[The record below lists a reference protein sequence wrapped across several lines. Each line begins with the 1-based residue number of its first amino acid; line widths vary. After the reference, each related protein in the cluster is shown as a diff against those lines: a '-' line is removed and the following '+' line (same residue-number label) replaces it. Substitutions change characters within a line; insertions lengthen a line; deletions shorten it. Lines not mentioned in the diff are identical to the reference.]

1 MKKTLFLFFLSL
13 LSFRVLS
20 QDTTPVVVPPIA
32 TDTTEGPVLKQD
44 YMYPEEYEIA
54 DISVSGLK
62 FLDKNAVVALTGLK
76 VGDVIEIP
84 GDRISNAIKKLWES
98 GILGDVSIS
107 ASKTEGKKIWLDIEV
122 QERPRLSKVVFEGLK
137 KSEASDLT
145 EKTNLIRGK
154 IVTDAVVK
162 NAVSTIRNYFLEK
175 GFLNVQISTKL
186 TDDRVLLNSS
196 VLTINVKKGAKTR
209 INYIIFEGNKTVSDA
224 RLKRA
229 MKKTKERKRFDIFKD
244 LIQRISGKKPLK
256 PGKFLKDLSPTTIRK
271 YLSDH
276 VKINV
281 FASSKF
287 LREDYEADK
296 EKVVA
301 FLNSKGLRDARITFD
316 TVYPYDNRSVNI
328 EIQIT
333 EGKKYYYRNIDWAG
347 NFVYDDKTLSEVL
360 GIKKGDL
367 YNPEELS
374 KRLNFNM
381 GGEDVSGLYSD
392 NGYLFFRVEPVEKLI
407 EGDSIDMEMRIYEG
421 AQANV
426 SKVIV
431 EGNTKTN
438 DKVIMRELRTYPGQK
453 FSRSDIIRTQQQL
466 AQLGYFDPEKIN
478 ILPEPKGNGEE
489 VDIRYRLEE
498 KSNDQLEL
506 SGGWGGGLGFIGTL
520 GVSFNNFSLRKFGRF
535 KEEGILPSGDG
546 QRLALRAQA
555 NGKQFQTYSLSFTEP
570 WLGGRRRNSF
580 GFSLSHSIQRRFDPT
595 SNKQDGSLKI
605 YAATVSLGRQLQKPD
620 DYFSL
625 SHTLSYLRYNFK
637 NFGNDLNIT
646 NGSANNFSFINT
658 LSRNSVDNPIFPR
671 RGSSLTLSVNLTP
684 PYSLFSNRDYAKSTD
699 QERYKLVEF
708 HKWMFDGQWYMPIVG
723 NLTLNMRAHMG
734 FIGSYTSKAGIG
746 PFERFVLGG
755 NGLAGQAGGFLL
767 GLEVIGLRGYQDGQL
782 TPVNSITGSRGG
794 VVYNK
799 FVMELR
805 YPISLNPSATIY
817 ALAFMEGGNNWDDY
831 RKFNPFSIY
840 RSVGVGARIF
850 MPAFGLIGLD
860 YGYGFDEI
868 PGKPDANGGQFHFT
882 IGQQI
887 R

>member
-281 FASSKF
+281 FASSKRP
-287 LREDYEADK
+287 LAYIASTRW
-296 EKVVA
+296 
-301 FLNSKGLRDARITFD
+301 RMRC
-316 TVYPYDNRSVNI
+316 
-328 EIQIT
+328 
-333 EGKKYYYRNIDWAG
+333 
-347 NFVYDDKTLSEVL
+347 
-360 GIKKGDL
+360 
-367 YNPEELS
+367 
-374 KRLNFNM
+374 FN
-381 GGEDVSGLYSD
+381 
-392 NGYLFFRVEPVEKLI
+392 
-407 EGDSIDMEMRIYEG
+407 
-421 AQANV
+421 
-426 SKVIV
+426 
-431 EGNTKTN
+431 
-438 DKVIMRELRTYPGQK
+438 
-453 FSRSDIIRTQQQL
+453 
-466 AQLGYFDPEKIN
+466 
-478 ILPEPKGNGEE
+478 
-489 VDIRYRLEE
+489 
-498 KSNDQLEL
+498 KS
-506 SGGWGGGLGFIGTL
+506 GFI
-520 GVSFNNFSLRKFGRF
+520 
-535 KEEGILPSGDG
+535 
-546 QRLALRAQA
+546 
-555 NGKQFQTYSLSFTEP
+555 
-570 WLGGRRRNSF
+570 RR
-580 GFSLSHSIQRRFDPT
+580 P
-595 SNKQDGSLKI
+595 
-605 YAATVSLGRQLQKPD
+605 
-620 DYFSL
+620 
-625 SHTLSYLRYNFK
+625 
-637 NFGNDLNIT
+637 
-646 NGSANNFSFINT
+646 
-658 LSRNSVDNPIFPR
+658 
-671 RGSSLTLSVNLTP
+671 
-684 PYSLFSNRDYAKSTD
+684 
-699 QERYKLVEF
+699 
-708 HKWMFDGQWYMPIVG
+708 
-723 NLTLNMRAHMG
+723 
-734 FIGSYTSKAGIG
+734 
-746 PFERFVLGG
+746 
-755 NGLAGQAGGFLL
+755 
-767 GLEVIGLRGYQDGQL
+767 
-782 TPVNSITGSRGG
+782 
-794 VVYNK
+794 
-799 FVMELR
+799 
-805 YPISLNPSATIY
+805 
-817 ALAFMEGGNNWDDY
+817 
-831 RKFNPFSIY
+831 
-840 RSVGVGARIF
+840 
-850 MPAFGLIGLD
+850 
-860 YGYGFDEI
+860 
-868 PGKPDANGGQFHFT
+868 T
-882 IGQQI
+882 IGGHSLCFHVLDKGV
-887 R
+887 